1 MRICTI
7 LGKGYEEIEA
17 IGTLA
22 LLKRSG
28 LEADLFGISGEK
40 TTGKHD
46 LPICGLLPLSGL
58 NPENYVCLLLPGGP
72 LYALLESSE
81 DVKQIIL

>member
-28 LEADLFGISGEK
+28 LEAHQRRKDDGQ
-40 TTGKHD
+40 
-46 LPICGLLPLSGL
+46 
-58 NPENYVCLLLPGGP
+58 
-72 LYALLESSE
+72 A
-81 DVKQIIL
+81 

>member
-40 TTGKHD
+40 TSGKHD
-46 LPICGLLPLSGL
+46 LPICDLLALDASAGRAAL
-58 NPENYVCLLLPGGP
+58 CLAGRKRT
-72 LYALLESSE
+72 SKTNHSE
-81 DVKQIIL
+81 IQRTG

>member
-40 TTGKHD
+40 TSGKHA
-46 LPICGLLPLSGL
+46 LPI
-58 NPENYVCLLLPGGP
+58 
-72 LYALLESSE
+72 
-81 DVKQIIL
+81 